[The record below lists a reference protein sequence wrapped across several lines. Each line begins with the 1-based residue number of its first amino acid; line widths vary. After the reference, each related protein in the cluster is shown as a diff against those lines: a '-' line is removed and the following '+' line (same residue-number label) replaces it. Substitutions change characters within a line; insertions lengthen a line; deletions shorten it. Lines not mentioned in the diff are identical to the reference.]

1 MIREERLDRILEF
14 IDKHQ
19 YASVESLMTLVDASK
34 STIRRDLIQLNEEGK
49 ITFVRGGAASV
60 NKNFLPESRYQ
71 DKQSSYI
78 EEKQRIGAAAAS
90 LIRSGE
96 NVFVA
101 PGTTT
106 RMILSNLPADGHF
119 SIVTNDILIANDL
132 ALSENVNVCVTGGW
146 LRKEYYSVSGFQAE
160 ECIRGMKI
168 GTAFIGCDAIDTR
181 SGCFIANEDEVGFI
195 HELIKA
201 SHRVVLVADHSK
213 FYSNAFLKICD
224 FSQIKVL
231 ITDSGVSEE
240 VLNYLKKKYDMK
252 IMVV

>member
-60 NKNFLPESRYQ
+60 NKSFLPESRYQ
-71 DKQSSYI
+71 DKQSSNI
-78 EEKQRIGAAAAS
+78 AEKQRIGAAAAAM
-90 LIRSGE
+90 IRPGE
-96 NVFVA
+96 NIFIA

-106 RMILSNLPADGHF
+106 RMILASLPVDGSF
-119 SIVTNDILIANDL
+119 NIVTNDIQIANDL

-146 LRKEYYSVSGFQAE
+146 LRKEYYSMSGFQAE

-168 GTAFIGCDAIDTR
+168 GTAFISCDAIDTR
-181 SGCFIANEDEVGFI
+181 SGCYIANEDEVGFI
-195 HELIKA
+195 NELIKA
-201 SHRVVLVADHSK
+201 SHRVVLLVDHSK
-213 FYSNAFLKICD
+213 FFSSAFLKICD

-231 ITDSGVSEE
+231 ITDDGVSED
-240 VLNYLKKKYDMK
+240 VLGLLKKKYDMK
-252 IMVV
+252 IIVV